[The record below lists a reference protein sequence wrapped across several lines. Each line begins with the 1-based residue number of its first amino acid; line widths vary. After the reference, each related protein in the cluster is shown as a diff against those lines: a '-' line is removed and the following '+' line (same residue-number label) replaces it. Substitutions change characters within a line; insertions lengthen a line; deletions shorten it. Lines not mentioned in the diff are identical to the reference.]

1 MSDPQPAS
9 VSSRALPPPRTERG
23 ALGWLRL
30 NLFGGWR
37 SSLLTLVS
45 GAAIGAALFYGLRW
59 IFVQADWGIVAEMGG
74 RIAIGSYNTVDNC
87 ASQDCYWRPQV
98 VLLGFILI
106 LGMAWGIAGKG
117 LTKRI
122 ALVAA
127 VVLSLLAFLP
137 YSWEEMGIDV
147 RLLLGANL
155 PALGL
160 GWLLSRYTPLRTYFR
175 ISLFAVAWF
184 VVSMMLLRGI
194 SGVPGMDPVSVYA
207 WGGFMVNLILAV
219 GGIALSLPIGI
230 LLALGRGS
238 ETPLV
243 NLRVPVGKHRRL
255 KWRLRLPIV
264 KFLCVVFIEVFRGVP
279 LLALLFLS
287 QYLLPLAMP
296 EGFFLTSTP
305 LLRTAI
311 VITLFSGAYMA
322 ENVRGGLQGL
332 HPGQAEAARA
342 LGLSGVATIRMI
354 TLPQALRNVIPA
366 IVGQFISLFKD
377 TTLIYVIGVLEVVQI
392 GRSFIQ
398 GNIQTWAG
406 SEIEY
411 FIFIAVLFWIFTYG
425 MSRISR
431 RVEERLGGSSR
442 ARN

>member
-1 MSDPQPAS
+1 MSAPQPSAGQGA
-9 VSSRALPPPRTERG
+9 VLPPPRTERG
-23 ALGWLRL
+23 VIGWLRA
-30 NLFGGWR
+30 NLFENWR
-37 SSLLTLVS
+37 SSLLTVIA
-45 GAAIGAALFYGLRW
+45 GAATAAAAVYGLRW
-59 IFVQADWGIVAEMGG
+59 IFFQANWEIISELGG
-74 RIAIGSYNTVDNC
+74 RIAIGNYNTVDSC
-87 ASQDCYWRPQV
+87 ASQNCFWRPQV
-98 VLLGFILI
+98 VLLGFILV
-106 LGMAWGIAGKG
+106 LGMAWGVAGKG

-122 ALVAA
+122 AIGVATA
-127 VVLSLLAFLP
+127 LTLLAFLP
-137 YSWEEMGIDV
+137 YSWEDMGMDV

-160 GWLLSRYTPLRTYFR
+160 GWLLARYTPLRTYLR

-184 VVSMMLLRGI
+184 VVSMVLLRGI
-194 SGVPGMDPVSVYA
+194 SGVPGLEGVSINS

-230 LLALGRGS
+230 LLALGRRS
-238 ETPLV
+238 QTPVV
-243 NLRVPVGKHRRL
+243 NLRLPGGHRSI
-255 KWRLRLPIV
+255 KLRLPVV
-264 KFLCVVFIEVFRGVP
+264 KTLCVAFIEVFRGVP

-296 EGFFLTSTP
+296 EDFFLTRIP

-311 VITLFSGAYMA
+311 VITLFSAAYMA

-342 LGLSGVATIRMI
+342 LGLSGFRTILLI
-354 TLPQALRNVIPA
+354 SLPQALRNVIPA

-377 TTLIYVIGVLEVVQI
+377 TTLVYIIGVLEVVEI
-392 GRSFIQ
+392 GRSYIQ
-398 GNIQTWAG
+398 GNIQRLADVD
-406 SEIEY
+406 EEY
-411 FIFIAVLFWIFTYG
+411 FIFVAVLFWIFTYG

-431 RVEERLGGSSR
+431 RIEDRLGGSSR

>member
-1 MSDPQPAS
+1 
-9 VSSRALPPPRTERG
+9 
-23 ALGWLRL
+23 
-30 NLFGGWR
+30 
-37 SSLLTLVS
+37 
-45 GAAIGAALFYGLRW
+45 
-59 IFVQADWGIVAEMGG
+59 
-74 RIAIGSYNTVDNC
+74 
-87 ASQDCYWRPQV
+87 
-98 VLLGFILI
+98 
-106 LGMAWGIAGKG
+106 
-117 LTKRI
+117 
-122 ALVAA
+122 
-127 VVLSLLAFLP
+127 
-137 YSWEEMGIDV
+137 
-147 RLLLGANL
+147 
-155 PALGL
+155 
-160 GWLLSRYTPLRTYFR
+160 
-175 ISLFAVAWF
+175 
-184 VVSMMLLRGI
+184 
-194 SGVPGMDPVSVYA
+194 
-207 WGGFMVNLILAV
+207 MVNLILAV

-243 NLRVPVGKHRRL
+243 NMRIPVGKHRTL
-255 KWRLRLPIV
+255 KWRQRLPIV

-296 EGFFLTSTP
+296 EGFFLTSIP

-311 VITLFSGAYMA
+311 VITLFSAAYMA

-342 LGLSGVATIRMI
+342 LGLSGLAAIRLI

-411 FIFIAVLFWIFTYG
+411 FLFIAVLFWIFTYG

-431 RVEERLGGSSR
+431 QVEERLGASSR